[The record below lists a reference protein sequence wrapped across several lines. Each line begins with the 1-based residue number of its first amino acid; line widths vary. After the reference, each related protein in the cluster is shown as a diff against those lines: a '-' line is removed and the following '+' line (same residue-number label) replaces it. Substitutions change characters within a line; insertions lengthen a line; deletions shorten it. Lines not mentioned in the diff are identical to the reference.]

1 MPYSKEE
8 RKKALKALK
17 KKLKLLRLDDESSIG
32 GAFSSGK
39 QSSIAGIKPPP
50 GFPDD
55 IWTELCE
62 LGRLKRVPGTRDQY
76 MIVPQ
81 G

>member
-8 RKKALKALK
+8 RTKALKALK
-17 KKLKLLRLDDESSIG
+17 KKLKILRLDDESSIG
-32 GAFSSGK
+32 GAFSSWK
-39 QSSIAGIKPPP
+39 QSAIAGIKPPP

-62 LGRLKRVPGTRDQY
+62 LGRLKRVPGTKDQY